1 MSQGTVKT
9 AARDGLAA
17 SPAPNLDPRRG
28 KGLRRRTHEV
38 LELAQNG
45 DDLSRFVDFL
55 LITLILLNV
64 LAVLFESVESVRMR
78 YEAHFLTF
86 ELISVVVFSVEY
98 FCRLWTSVEHPR
110 FRKAGSPW
118 RIRAR
123 FAISPLAIIDLLAVL
138 PFYLTAVGLLGGLD
152 MRFLRSLR
160 LVRLFKLTRY
170 SQAMT
175 LLLDVLRENARNFAA
190 ALGVLLIVMV
200 LAASGIYLFERD
212 AQPEDFGSIPAAM
225 WWAFA
230 TLTTVGYGDVTP
242 VTHAGKVFGAM
253 MTVVSIGMVA
263 LPAGILAS
271 SFSERLRMASQHYR
285 NRADEAWADGVVTED
300 EHEDLE
306 QTRVNLGLGEDIA
319 EKILAEE
326 ERRIGELSAGR
337 CPNCGES
344 L

>member
-9 AARDGLAA
+9 GASDGPALAV
-17 SPAPNLDPRRG
+17 PAVG
-28 KGLRRRTHEV
+28 KRAPGSSLRRRVHQV
-38 LELAQNG
+38 LELAEPG
-45 DDLSRFVDFL
+45 DDLSRAVDFL
-55 LITLILLNV
+55 LIILILLNV
-64 LAVLFESVESVRMR
+64 LAVLFASVESVRSR
-78 YEAHFLTF
+78 YQAAFLTF
-86 ELISVVVFSVEY
+86 ELLSVVVFTAEY
-98 FCRLWTSVEHPR
+98 LARVWTAVEHRGLRDRAPLW
-110 FRKAGSPW
+110 A
-118 RIRAR
+118 RAR
-123 FAISPLAIIDLLAVL
+123 FMISPMAVVDLLAVL
-138 PFYLTAVGLLGGLD
+138 PFYLATLGLFGGLD

-242 VTHAGKVFGAM
+242 ITNAGKVFGAM
-253 MTVVSIGMVA
+253 MTVVSIGIVA

-285 NRADEAWADGVVTED
+285 ERADQAWADGVVTED
-300 EHEDLE
+300 EQEDLE
-306 QTRVNLGLGEDIA
+306 QTRVELGLGEDIA
-319 EKILAEE
+319 AQILAEE
-326 ERRIGELSAGR
+326 ERRTRELSAGR
-337 CPNCGES
+337 CPNCGHCF
-344 L
+344 